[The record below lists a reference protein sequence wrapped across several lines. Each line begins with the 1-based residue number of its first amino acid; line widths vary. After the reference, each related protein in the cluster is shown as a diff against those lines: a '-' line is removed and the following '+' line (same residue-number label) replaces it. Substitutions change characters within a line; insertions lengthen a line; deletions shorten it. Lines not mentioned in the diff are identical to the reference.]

1 MSTLLIR
8 PLLFLLLL
16 GASVAEAEVY
26 RWIDAAGNVQYSDR
40 KPAAVEAERVVV
52 DAHPAVSGPS
62 SAVPAPAAPA
72 PVVANVAR
80 SPTPP
85 SIRMYLS
92 PSCGYCTLAARFFDA
107 RGVPWR
113 GEDITKSQIAKLAF
127 EQAGG
132 RGTPLIIVDGQAIHG
147 FQKER
152 LDRLLAQRGW

>member
-1 MSTLLIR
+1 MLVR

-16 GASVAEAEVY
+16 LFLSTSAVSAEIY
-26 RWIDAAGNVQYSDR
+26 RWVDAEGKVHYSDR
-40 KPAAVEAERVVV
+40 EPASADAERVVV
-52 DAHPAVSGPS
+52 DAHP
-62 SAVPAPAAPA
+62 PAAASSSPEA
-72 PVVANVAR
+72 QRAVGSTAR

-85 SIRMYLS
+85 AIRMYLS
-92 PSCGYCTLAARFFDA
+92 PTCGYCTRAAEFFDA

-113 GEDITKSQIAKLAF
+113 GEDITTSPLAKLAF

-152 LDRLLAQRGW
+152 LDRLLSQRGW